1 MEQKQRSFFHTLL
14 ILSVFNLAVFSLGQ
28 NANAQD
34 DPEDAGYM
42 DMPSSNSR
50 QLQSSQGIK
59 VGDTVVVKETRQ
71 LDTVRSIVPSNNG
84 TLFFLDTS
92 KHGLKRE
99 QLAARLNFAEGDK
112 SSLVGRGFI
121 EHQPKTSTP
130 LVVHIAAEFEDDY
143 LASNAAPGRLAKAYH
158 LSDIGLE
165 VSRLRLGLTLIG
177 PRSLVRD
184 EWGAIRRV
192 THVYDNGIVLTE
204 NSDVEL
210 NRRGDRASNRE
221 RGLVH
226 ERRHLSSGM
235 LSTLKASCE
244 QSLKSLGRA
253 MFPH

>member
-1 MEQKQRSFFHTLL
+1 MEPKQRSFFHMLF
-14 ILSVFNLAVFSLGQ
+14 ILFVFNVAVSFIGQ

-34 DPEDAGYM
+34 DHGDVGYM
-42 DMPSSNSR
+42 DPPRPR
-50 QLQSSQGIK
+50 QLQSSQGLK
-59 VGDTVVVKETRQ
+59 VGDTVIVKETRR
-71 LDTVRSIVPSNNG
+71 LDTIASIESGNNG
-84 TLFFLDTS
+84 IVFFVSAS

-99 QLAARLNFAEGDK
+99 QLAARLSFDESDK

-121 EHQPKTSTP
+121 ENQPKTSNP
-130 LVVHIAAEFEDDY
+130 LVTYIGAEFEDDY
-143 LASNAAPGRLAKAYH
+143 LTNKPIHGRFVEVYH

-165 VSRLRLGLTLIG
+165 VSRLRLGLSLIG
-177 PRSLVRD
+177 PKSLVRD

-210 NRRGDRASNRE
+210 SRYGDRASNRE

-253 MFPH
+253 LFPE